1 MSSSKIYPIGKSKT
15 YTKEDAKELRKARV
29 TTARQNRNLLRAIET
44 GNEKDQR
51 DIVDWANKKIE
62 IDKGHEEDCERDCKG
77 VKCAAKAAC
86 CLGTAVGCIACA
98 ACGMGRKKT
107 KKKGKKKKGKKKK
120 KKTKGGRKRKRRTR
134 RRKSRRT
141 KRRRTRNRK

>member
-1 MSSSKIYPIGKSKT
+1 MPSKIYPIGKSKNS
-15 YTKEDAKELRKARV
+15 YTKEDAKELRKAGV
-29 TTARQNRNLLRAIET
+29 TTARQNRKLVRAIET
-44 GNEKDQR
+44 GNEKDQQA
-51 DIVDWANKKIE
+51 IVKWARKKSE

-86 CLGTAVGCIACA
+86 CLGAVGCIACA
-98 ACGMGRKKT
+98 ACGMGSKKT

-141 KRRRTRNRK
+141 KRRRTRK